1 MAAGKTQQLI
11 ELLSVQMDQQR
22 LQMEQQSK
30 QMELQKQHMEQ
41 QERLHQEF
49 QRRETTIT
57 VPRLRGTKCSDARKL
72 NLLSC
77 PKPKATLMPET

>member
-41 QERLHQEF
+41 QERLHQEEKDRERTHSA
-49 QRRETTIT
+49 QRRDGET
-57 VPRLRGTKCSDARKL
+57 V
-72 NLLSC
+72 
-77 PKPKATLMPET
+77 